1 VAGGAGQEGLLAMD
15 DDERPASVTFQIGD
29 DLSLLSIAD
38 LERRITTLESEI
50 GRLRA
55 DIAEKQA
62 SRAQAEDFF
71 NS

>member
-1 VAGGAGQEGLLAMD
+1 MD